1 MVDPAKPMDLF
12 KRNPEFEDV
21 RLNRTVNLCELGSE
35 DVRCKVIRGDVE
47 VDLEPIF

>member
-21 RLNRTVNLCELGSE
+21 RQNRTVICCELGSK
-35 DVRCKVIRGDVE
+35 DVRCEMIRGDAE